1 MTATVP
7 TGVEWGYAR
16 VSTKKQDLHRQIH
29 ALTTYGIPADPT
41 SGDGQR
47 LYVDKL
53 TGKNLNRRGE
63 VCPSHRIV
71 T

>member
-1 MTATVP
+1 MTATVV

-29 ALTTYGIPADPT
+29 ALTTYGVPADPD

-53 TGKNLNRRGE
+53 TGKHSQIRHWRF
-63 VCPSHRIV
+63 
-71 T
+71 